1 MTIILGGPGTTGLS
15 TNDMAAAVSD
25 AGPVLRI
32 DGAGAL
38 SEGETARLQAEIDA
52 ALGLAEQ
59 FIGRVLIDRAFT
71 ARLWAGGEW
80 QRLGIVPV
88 SAINSVIGIAED
100 GTQAILPVEDY
111 AIDIAPDGE
120 GWVRLIR
127 GANLIRFDVS
137 GRAGM
142 AAQWAM
148 LAPTIA
154 QGIVRLATYRFLERD
169 KEGAVPASVT
179 ALWRPW
185 RRLAS
190 TGAGARV

>member
-15 TNDMAAAVSD
+15 ATDMAAAVND
-25 AGPVLRI
+25 AAPLLRI
-32 DGAGAL
+32 DGSGTL
-38 SEGETARLQAEIDA
+38 SEGETARLEGEIDA

-80 QRLGIVPV
+80 QRLGVVPV

-100 GTQAILPVEDY
+100 GAQAILPIEDY

-127 GANLIRFDVS
+127 GANLIHFDVS
-137 GRAGM
+137 GRAGIV
-142 AAQWAM
+142 AEWAM

-169 KEGAVPASVT
+169 KEGAVPTSVT

-185 RRLAS
+185 RRLAA
-190 TGAGARV
+190 AGPGVRA

>member
-15 TNDMAAAVSD
+15 AADMAAAV
-25 AGPVLRI
+25 AEATPVLRV
-32 DGAGAL
+32 DGSGAL
-38 SEGETARLQAEIDA
+38 SEGETTRLQAEIDA

-71 ARLWAGGEW
+71 VRLWASGEW
-80 QRLGIVPV
+80 QRLGLVPV
-88 SAINSVIGIAED
+88 SVISTVIGIAGD
-100 GTQAILPVEDY
+100 GAQTILPVEDY

-127 GANLIRFDVS
+127 GANLNRFDVS
-137 GRAGM
+137 GRVGM
-142 AAQWAM
+142 ATEWAL

-185 RRLAS
+185 RRLA
-190 TGAGARV
+190 TAGPGARA